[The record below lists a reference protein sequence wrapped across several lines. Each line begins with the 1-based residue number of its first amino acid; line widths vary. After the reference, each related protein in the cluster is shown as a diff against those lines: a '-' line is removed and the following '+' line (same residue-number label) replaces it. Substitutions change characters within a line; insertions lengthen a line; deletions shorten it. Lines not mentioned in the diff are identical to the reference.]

1 MKFKVI
7 IPIIAVFVV
16 ILGAAVTYN
25 QPNDEPVN
33 NEPVNTDSKPK
44 VQQNVI
50 EENSLFLI
58 HKNQDDIVGKNE
70 EMTNYSRYILS
81 AKKENQQIYE
91 SLGPKNSTQ
100 STVVIIPVFTALAY
114 HNPGFYDYYA
124 GACDEECLTVDAVSA
139 LPLKY
144 DYRTSAMAN
153 QVFQIL
159 GYDRISDEVVL
170 RNPSILSEYDRVIM
184 LHNEYVT
191 KEMFDAITNHPKVI
205 YLYPNALYAEI
216 EVDLTNSSI
225 TLIKGHGYPENNIS
239 NGFEWKFDNT
249 SYEQDKECA
258 NWEFY
263 KIDNGFMLNCYP
275 ELIIFDD
282 IEFLKTIRD
291 L

>member
-7 IPIIAVFVV
+7 IPIIVSFVI
-16 ILGAAVTYN
+16 ILGVVGAYN
-25 QPNDEPVN
+25 QPN
-33 NEPVNTDSKPK
+33 NEPVNIDNNPK
-44 VQQNVI
+44 IQQNII

-58 HKNQDDIVGKNE
+58 HKNQEDIVGKNE
-70 EMTNYSRYILS
+70 EVTNYSRYILS

-100 STVVIIPVFTALAY
+100 TTVVIIPVFTALAY
-114 HNPGFYDYYA
+114 HNPGFYDYYT
-124 GACDEECLTVDAVSA
+124 GRCNEECLTVDAASA
-139 LPLKY
+139 FPLKF

-170 RNPSILSEYDRVIM
+170 RNPSILSEYDRVIL

-191 KEMFDAITNHPKVI
+191 KEMFEAITNHPKVI

-225 TLIKGHGYPENNIS
+225 TLIRGHGYPEKNIS
-239 NGFEWKFDNT
+239 NGFEWEFDNT
-249 SYEQDKECA
+249 IYEQDKDCT

-282 IEFLKTIRD
+282 MEFLKTIRD